1 MTKHNALFLCTGNAG
16 RSIIAEAILNRI
28 AADRFRAF
36 SAGSRPR
43 GEVHPAAMRLLQS
56 RGFETADLRSKSWDD
71 FARPDA
77 PRLDVVIT
85 VCDNVAG
92 EACPVWPGQPML
104 QHWSIPDPTLGAS
117 TAAAVDAAFA
127 ETYRLLHERISALCG
142 GAAYEEP
149 DGQVLG
155 DRR

>member
-28 AADRFRAF
+28 AGDRFRAF

-43 GEVHPAAMRLLQS
+43 GAVHPAALRLLQS
-56 RGFETADLRSKSWDD
+56 HGYETGGLRSKSWDE
-71 FARPDA
+71 FAGPGA
-77 PRLDVVIT
+77 PRLDLVIT

-104 QHWSIPDPTLGAS
+104 QHWSIPDPTL
-117 TAAAVDAAFA
+117 AAGSDAELDVAFA
-127 ETYRLLHERISALCG
+127 ETYRLLRARISALCG
-142 GAAYEEP
+142 GAAYSA
-149 DGQVLG
+149 
-155 DRR
+155 

>member
-43 GEVHPAAMRLLQS
+43 GVVHPAAIRLLQS
-56 RGFETADLRSKSWDD
+56 RGYETGELRSKSWDE
-71 FARPDA
+71 FARAGA
-77 PRLDVVIT
+77 PRLDLVII

-92 EACPVWPGQPML
+92 EACSLWPGAPMT
-104 QHWSIPDPTLGAS
+104 QHWSIPDPTVGADS
-117 TAAAVDAAFA
+117 DAELDAAFI
-127 ETYRLLHERISALCG
+127 ETYRLLRARISAFCG
-142 GAAYEEP
+142 GA
-149 DGQVLG
+149 V
-155 DRR
+155 RR

>member
-28 AADRFRAF
+28 ASDRFRAF

-43 GEVHPAAMRLLQS
+43 GVVHPAAIRLLQS
-56 RGFETADLRSKSWDD
+56 RGYETGDLRSKSWDD
-71 FARPDA
+71 FTAANA

-104 QHWSIPDPTLGAS
+104 QHWSIPDPTLNANPD
-117 TAAAVDAAFA
+117 AELDAAFA
-127 ETYRLLHERISALCG
+127 ETYRQLHLRIGAFCG
-142 GAAYEEP
+142 GAS
-149 DGQVLG
+149 V
-155 DRR
+155 

>member
-28 AADRFRAF
+28 AGDRFRAF

-43 GEVHPAAMRLLQS
+43 GAVHGAAIRLLQS
-56 RGFETADLRSKSWDD
+56 RGYEAADLRSKSWDE
-71 FARPDA
+71 FTAANA
-77 PRLDVVIT
+77 PRLDLVIT

-117 TAAAVDAAFA
+117 TDAELDAAFA
-127 ETYRLLHERISALCG
+127 ETYRHLLARISALCG
-142 GAAYEEP
+142 GASMRSA
-149 DGQVLG
+149 G
-155 DRR
+155 